1 MSYLKACILQP
12 RRAWPDGDSSQ
23 SQVSEATRTRRAS
36 EPTAPRRVEGT
47 SSCCWNTADDAWL
60 RNTCALSA
68 VLGLIYTSNFPIL
81 HKCLS
86 LLFSHQARSMCFTC
100 DDRTTQWLHRQE
112 GENVSQAP
120 PGTHE
125 NRGHRYLNIST
136 APTMSR
142 TNQKS
147 LF

>member
-1 MSYLKACILQP
+1 MARWRLFTESSIRSYKDETREQTDRPPTC
-12 RRAWPDGDSSQ
+12 RGDEFLLLEYRGRCLAAKHVRPFCRS
-23 SQVSEATRTRRAS
+23 RF
-36 EPTAPRRVEGT
+36 
-47 SSCCWNTADDAWL
+47 NK
-60 RNTCALSA
+60 
-68 VLGLIYTSNFPIL
+68 YTSNFPIL